1 MNRRVI
7 EGNLTV
13 AQNPF
18 SSGMGDGNRTTFGCQ
33 VQPAADLLHI
43 VESNKNL
50 PFVSERVR
58 LLKLNYKF
66 TIKKK

>member
-18 SSGMGDGNRTTFGCQ
+18 SSRVGDGNRTTSGCQ
-33 VQPAADLLHI
+33 VQSAPDLLY
-43 VESNKNL
+43 VGESNKNL
-50 PFVSERVR
+50 PHVSERARV
-58 LLKLNYKF
+58 
-66 TIKKK
+66 